1 MCTGLACF
9 AVTLPVPPRNSAIK
23 AAVDRYHRRMPDP
36 DSPAAAAGGSAPGPL
51 NLIQSFASTVRADG
65 DTDLLSARE
74 EAATWLRA
82 AGLLPADSGVTGSEH
97 AALLRLRD
105 SLREVLA
112 AHASGQDAGAAARLT
127 KALADGRLV
136 LTVDPA
142 STVNL
147 ASAARASYPNI
158 VAVIAV
164 AIAESAAAGTWLRL
178 KVCAVPGCG
187 QAFYDGSASSAA
199 DRCAAHAAG

>member
-1 MCTGLACF
+1 
-9 AVTLPVPPRNSAIK
+9 
-23 AAVDRYHRRMPDP
+23 MPDA
-36 DSPAAAAGGSAPGPL
+36 DSPAASIAGGAPGSL
-51 NLIQSFASTVRADG
+51 SLVQSFANTARAG
-65 DTDLLSARE
+65 GDLLSARE

-112 AHASGQDAGAAARLT
+112 AHADGRQDADAAARLT

-158 VAVIAV
+158 VAVVAV

-178 KVCAVPGCG
+178 KTCAVPGCG

-199 DRCAAHAAG
+199 DRCAAHAAR